1 MDIRKERESLEKA
14 QNDVKNGKVK
24 VKEQVNLVYVVT
36 TQAIKDRDKA
46 KKNYDKTLAEPNA
59 TPEQKQ
65 EAKDKLDEANDRV
78 KMWQREERNLLKLI
92 GLILTAIGIIVSIIA
107 FFV

>member
-36 TQAIKDRDKA
+36 T
-46 KKNYDKTLAEPNA
+46 LS
-59 TPEQKQ
+59 
-65 EAKDKLDEANDRV
+65 
-78 KMWQREERNLLKLI
+78 LI
-92 GLILTAIGIIVSIIA
+92 HI
-107 FFV
+107 